1 MIHYLDDLRHFLA
14 FTWSIW
20 TWVGNISAG
29 IVVAAVASI
38 FWPPIRRRVHAF
50 MDAKLGDVHAKLD
63 SLHAK
68 TDAII
73 QHHGIQIEDGKPS
86 GEVLEPRSED

>member
-14 FTWSIW
+14 FTWTIW

-50 MDAKLGDVHAKLD
+50 MDAKLGDVHAVGP
-63 SLHAK
+63 
-68 TDAII
+68 
-73 QHHGIQIEDGKPS
+73 HHSP
-86 GEVLEPRSED
+86 PRHPRFPGY